1 MSKGRTHPTTAV
13 AIPTWQLMLVL
24 VGLPALYMANSLL
37 PFSVGLFQRREH
49 TFFLPFWTSIVVLHW
64 GSAAFIVLLLKRAG
78 GRVADIGLAVS
89 PLNVI
94 AMIAVPLVVGLALV
108 LLRESPGAIDA
119 PLGVRSPVLPVT
131 LREQL
136 FWIFVSFTAGF
147 CEELTYRGFCIRML
161 QGRNV
166 RTSLAVG
173 VATLAFFFMH
183 GISALAL
190 SPFLMIY
197 LVGLLFS
204 ALFLW
209 RQSVVPGVCLHALID
224 VVNISA
230 S

>member
-1 MSKGRTHPTTAV
+1 MSKGRTHPTTVV

-24 VGLPALYMANSLL
+24 VGLPAIYMANSLL
-37 PFSVGLFQRREH
+37 PSSVGLFQRRDH

-64 GSAAFIVLLLKRAG
+64 GSMALIVLLLKRAG
-78 GRVADIGLAVS
+78 GRLADIGLAVS

-108 LLRESPGAIDA
+108 MLRESSGAIDA
-119 PLGVRSPVLPVT
+119 PLAERSPVLPAT
-131 LREQL
+131 LGEQL

-147 CEELTYRGFCIRML
+147 CEELTYRGFSIRML

-166 RTSLAVG
+166 GTSLAVG

-197 LVGLLFS
+197 FVGLLFS

-209 RQSVVPGVCLHALID
+209 RRSVVPGVCLHALID
-224 VVNISA
+224 VANISA